1 VRLCAPLRV
10 AMVKVAVKWAKETY
24 NVEVDPQEPGLVFK
38 HQLFSLT
45 GVPPERQKIMVKG
58 GMLKDD
64 ADVAKLGL
72 KEGQKLM
79 MMGSA
84 DKARPA
90 SGPAIKL
97 AVRGLCCAGLLRYH
111 LSICTDIYFCVR
123 KAAPMV
129 AAQVLGAGL
138 SRLQSMQRPQSR

>member
-1 VRLCAPLRV
+1 
-10 AMVKVAVKWAKETY
+10 MVKVAVKWAKETF
-24 NVEVDPQEPGLVFK
+24 NVDVDPQEPGLVFK

-90 SGPAIKL
+90 GGSAIVL
-97 AVRGLCCAGLLRYH
+97 AVRA
-111 LSICTDIYFCVR
+111 D
-123 KAAPMV
+123 V
-129 AAQVLGAGL
+129 AAQG
-138 SRLQSMQRPQSR
+138 SRKTA

>member
-1 VRLCAPLRV
+1 
-10 AMVKVAVKWAKETY
+10 MVKVAVKWAKETY

-84 DKARPA
+84 DKVHRAG
-90 SGPAIKL
+90 GPTIML
-97 AVRGLCCAGLLRYH
+97 AVRRDFAAQGSCA
-111 LSICTDIYFCVR
+111 LSI
-123 KAAPMV
+123 PM
-129 AAQVLGAGL
+129 
-138 SRLQSMQRPQSR
+138 